1 MKIFNTLTRRKEE
14 FAPTREGELKI
25 YTCGPTVYDFAHI
38 GNFRAYVFQD
48 VFKRYVKYRGLAVTH
63 VMNITDVDDKTI
75 KNSQKEG
82 VSLSELTNRYETA
95 FFEDLETLNIEKPDI
110 TPRATE
116 HIDDM
121 VRVIKGLMEK
131 GFAYRGSDDSIYF
144 DLSKFKEYGALA
156 KIKPKKQK
164 SKGIKKDE
172 YEKDE
177 ARDFALWKAHTAED
191 GDVSWDTAIGKGRP
205 GWHIECSTMS
215 TKYLGDTFDIHAGGV
230 DLIFPHHENEIA
242 QAQAATGSKFVN
254 FWLHNEHLLVEGS
267 KMSKSLGNY
276 YTLRDLIKKGHDPR
290 AIRFLLLSTH
300 YRRKLNFTFD
310 ALKDSE
316 ITVNKLIDFVD
327 RLTSASTDAKYS
339 EGLAEIT
346 KETKIK
352 FEEAMDN
359 DIDIRHALSAIF
371 ELVRETNKA
380 KDEGEASQEN
390 IKEIHGLM
398 KEFDSVLGILEEKKD
413 ELPVE
418 LKELLEKREQARG
431 EKDFKTADEIREEL
445 FDRGVVLEDAE
456 GGARWKWKRA

>member
-1 MKIFNTLTRRKEE
+1 MRIFNTLTRGKEE
-14 FAPTREGELKI
+14 FAPIREGELRI

-48 VFKRYVKYRGLAVTH
+48 IFKKYMRHLGYKVTH

-75 KNSQKEG
+75 KNSMDEG
-82 VSLSELTNRYETA
+82 VTLQELTNRYETA

-116 HIDDM
+116 HIGDM
-121 VRVIKGLMEK
+121 VRVIEGLMEK

-144 DLSKFKEYGALA
+144 DLSKFKEYGTLA

-177 ARDFALWKAHTAED
+177 ARDFALWKAHTDED
-191 GDVSWDTAIGKGRP
+191 GDVFWDTAIGKGRP

-242 QAQAATGSKFVN
+242 QSQAATGSKFVN

-276 YTLRDLIKKGHDPR
+276 YTLRDLIEKGRDPR

-300 YRRKLNFTFD
+300 YRRKLNFTMK
-310 ALKDSE
+310 ALKGAE
-316 ITVNKLIDFVD
+316 KTVNKLIDFID
-327 RLTSASTDAKYS
+327 RLSTAKAGADYN
-339 EGLAEIT
+339 EGLSKIT
-346 KETKIK
+346 KETKKK

-359 DIDIRHALSAIF
+359 DIDIRHALSTIF

-380 KDEGEASQEN
+380 MDKGEASQEN
-390 IKEIHGLM
+390 IKEIHALM
-398 KEFDSVLGILEEKKD
+398 MEFDSVLGILEEKKD

-418 LKELLEKREQARG
+418 LKDLLEKREQARG
-431 EKDFKTADEIREEL
+431 EKDFKTADEIRDEL

-456 GGARWKWKRA
+456 GGPRWKWRK